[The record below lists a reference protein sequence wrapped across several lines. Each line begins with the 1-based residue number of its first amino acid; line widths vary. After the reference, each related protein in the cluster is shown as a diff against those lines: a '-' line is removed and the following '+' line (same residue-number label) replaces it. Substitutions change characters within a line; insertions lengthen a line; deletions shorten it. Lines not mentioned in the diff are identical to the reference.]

1 MSKFHLNH
9 RFKGAPTLMK
19 FIDLE
24 VDFQT
29 GKTKLEV
36 LQSTGL
42 KKSRDKTSERI
53 NFLQTWFKRL
63 VSQFSDL
70 RAIYWSRDRHLWI
83 SNWEYFSL
91 HSWNG
96 HVIDLKIWIFGYSKF
111 IIFVQVW
118 FSLVLSKYLVL
129 IIEQLCNLPLF

>member
-42 KKSRDKTSERI
+42 KRSRDKTSERI

>member
-42 KKSRDKTSERI
+42 KRSRDKTSERI
-53 NFLQTWFKRL
+53 NFVQTWFKRL

-91 HSWNG
+91 HSWKR

>member
-91 HSWNG
+91 HSWKR

-111 IIFVQVW
+111 ITFVQVW